1 MDQEKPL
8 GGAKEAIWWTEAVQI
23 RAGMLLPIV
32 TSFHYSSRDPYA
44 ARISFHPD
52 PDNQPGIT
60 WCVERDLLW
69 SGTRARSGTGDVQAW
84 PAPGPAGAH
93 YTLLQLGPPAGRALF
108 RIDTAEL
115 REWLTLTRTLVAPGN
130 EASYVDWQP
139 LERLLTEHGAR

>member
-1 MDQEKPL
+1 MGREKPL
-8 GGAKEAIWWTEAVQI
+8 GGVQEAVWWTEAVQI
-23 RAGMLLPIV
+23 RAGMLLPVV

-52 PDNQPGIT
+52 PDNKPGIT

-93 YTLLQLGPPAGRALF
+93 YTLLQLGPPGGRALF

-115 REWLTLTRTLVAPGN
+115 REWLTLTHSLVPAGS
-130 EASYVDWQP
+130 EASHVDWQP
-139 LERLLTEHGAR
+139 LERLLAEHGAR